1 MKKIKIEVPCV
12 TNSGKIARVILY
24 AEADGNIAQLESV
37 KKILEP
43 QISVVDTP
51 ETAAGQDAKI

>member
-1 MKKIKIEVPCV
+1 MKKIKIQLPIV

-24 AEADGNIAQLESV
+24 AEADGNIEELESV
-37 KKILEP
+37 KTILQP

-51 ETAAGQDAKI
+51 DAAAGQGAAI